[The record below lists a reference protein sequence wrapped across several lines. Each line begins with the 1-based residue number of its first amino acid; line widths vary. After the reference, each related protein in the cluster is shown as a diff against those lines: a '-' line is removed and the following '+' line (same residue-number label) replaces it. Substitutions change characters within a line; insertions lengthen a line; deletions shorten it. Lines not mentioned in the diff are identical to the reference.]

1 MKGFIGPLG
10 DDIPSIFPIIAGITL
25 FIGAIIYAN
34 NEVGLRNA
42 NLHLRQ
48 SGLELSYI
56 ALQKGFVTS
65 ASFTDT
71 CEKLVKPTAQ
81 KNSVKFAIILR
92 DCTQLGVTDP
102 FTGTRICSNAGPGEL
117 DALADQET
125 AYSLFNYPVSTD
137 CSVTGEVRP
146 GLGNVNIV
154 SWYK

>member
-34 NEVGLRNA
+34 NEVDLRNS

-56 ALQKGFVTS
+56 ALQKGFVTP
-65 ASFTDT
+65 ASFTDS

-92 DCTQLGVTDP
+92 DCTQLDVMDP
-102 FTGTRICSNAGPGEL
+102 FAGTKICSNAEPGEL
-117 DALADQET
+117 ATLADQKT

-137 CSVTGEVRP
+137 CSVTGEARP